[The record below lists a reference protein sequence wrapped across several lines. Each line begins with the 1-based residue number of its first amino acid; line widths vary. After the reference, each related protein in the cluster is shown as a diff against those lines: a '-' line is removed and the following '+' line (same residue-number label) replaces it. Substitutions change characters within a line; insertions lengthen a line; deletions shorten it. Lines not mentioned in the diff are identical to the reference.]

1 MLAAT
6 LSTLLRSATS
16 RAASTSAAP
25 PTARALA
32 ALCASNSSLPSL
44 EGATLLARVLRAE
57 RGFVVVDAGLKRPV
71 RVARSEL
78 RSDQLVSSP
87 AGASPLREGPGDV
100 RVGDVLRMH
109 VDAVTTPYGDPAL
122 SSGPR
127 VVPRVAAA
135 EAWAALTAAHA
146 SGGTVQGRVLNGIGA
161 GGFAVG
167 VAGMV
172 GFLPHSLTAPATV
185 ARVGTLQPFRVVSVD
200 ATARTFILED
210 VGAATR
216 RAAAD
221 KARKE
226 AAAAGESIDR
236 VTGVRRPW
244 GSTPWAARTARRAK
258 DGEGDGARA
267 KAPRSPRKQEGGG
280 DQQAQRWTPRHDAAG
295 GGDRPRRPREA
306 TAAAGEARAPR
317 QRGPPQQARGE

>member
-16 RAASTSAAP
+16 RAASTSTA

-32 ALCASNSSLPSL
+32 ALRASNSALPSL

-78 RSDQLVSSP
+78 RADQLVSSP

-127 VVPRVAAA
+127 VVPRVASS

-185 ARVGTLQPFRVVSVD
+185 ARIGTLQPFRVVSMD
-200 ATARTFILED
+200 AVARTFILED

-244 GSTPWAARTARRAK
+244 GSTPWEAKTARRPR
-258 DGEGDGARA
+258 DGEGA
-267 KAPRSPRKQEGGG
+267 KAPRQPRKQGGG
-280 DQQAQRWTPRHDAAG
+280 DQARWTPRQDAAAG
-295 GGDRPRRPREA
+295 GEHSQPRRPRQ
-306 TAAAGEARAPR
+306 AAAADGEARAPR
-317 QRGPPQQARGE
+317 QRGPPRQARGE